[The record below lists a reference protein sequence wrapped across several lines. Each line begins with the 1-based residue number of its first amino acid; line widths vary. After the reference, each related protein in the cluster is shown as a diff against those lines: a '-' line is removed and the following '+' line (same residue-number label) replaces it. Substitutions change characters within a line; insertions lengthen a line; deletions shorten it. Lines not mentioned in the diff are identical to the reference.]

1 MERND
6 RYYGNRGHKNYG
18 DNRDQQFDNYRDRYS
33 NRGNYYGMEDARQAY
48 RDVKS
53 SGGSS
58 SYGRGPMQS
67 GRHED
72 YRTGG
77 RDQYRYGDQNPYMS
91 HERNRD
97 YGRSNEFGWR
107 SERDTGH
114 SRGDSFGARDRYGRQ
129 DNSYRYSG
137 EGRRYSEFARDE
149 KRTDDRNRSYNAGT
163 ADHYIDR
170 GPQPE
175 RREDNDYGRDQE
187 ISGESPYYEGT
198 YDTSDF
204 KYSGVIRTPLN
215 RSDEGRYSSGRYG
228 SDRGYKGE
236 HHRQAGSSDGEHVSS
251 RRRHPRSGPDYSANS
266 PISSY
271 GYTDFGA

>member
-6 RYYGNRGHKNYG
+6 RGYGSRSYG
-18 DNRDQQFDNYRDRYS
+18 DNRDQHFDNYRDRYS
-33 NRGNYYGMEDARQAY
+33 NRGNYYGMEDAGKAY
-48 RDVKS
+48 RNVSGHSGSGYHRS
-53 SGGSS
+53 S
-58 SYGRGPMQS
+58 PMQS
-67 GRHED
+67 GRHDD
-72 YRTGG
+72 YSTGS
-77 RDQYRYGDQNPYMS
+77 REHYRYGDQNPYMGN
-91 HERNRD
+91 ERNRD
-97 YGRSNEFGWR
+97 YDRGSEFGWR

-114 SRGDSFGARDRYGRQ
+114 SRGDKFGDRYSRQ

-149 KRTDDRNRSYNAGT
+149 KRTDDRKRSYNAGT

-170 GPQPE
+170 GPHHE
-175 RREDNDYGRDQE
+175 RREDNDYGRNQM

-215 RSDEGRYSSGRYG
+215 RSEGLSSGRYG
-228 SDRGYKGE
+228 SDRGYRGE
-236 HHRQAGSSDGEHVSS
+236 HYRTAGSSDGEHVSS
-251 RRRHPRSGPDYSANS
+251 RERHHPRSGPDYNANS

-271 GYTDFGA
+271 GYTDFGG